1 MPVLLLFYFLNSDQ
15 YSVVIILALFLAFL
29 GDFFLMW
36 HKKQWPFLSGLLS
49 FFVMQIL
56 YIVFMFGRQIHISN
70 LGFEALVMAVVYLML
85 GAFIFILLNRF
96 LQNLKIPVI
105 FYILALLSV
114 SYFCLLNVMEHKT
127 EIAFVQYMGSLLFII
142 SDTLLAVDNFRKPIR
157 FAGIFIMLTY
167 IVAQIFLLSGFMN
180 T

>member
-1 MPVLLLFYFLNSDQ
+1 MPVLLLFYVLNAEQ

-36 HKKQWPFLSGLLS
+36 HKKQWSFLSGLLS
-49 FFVMQIL
+49 FFVMQIFYVIFIL
-56 YIVFMFGRQIHISN
+56 GHQIHLAS
-70 LGFEALVMAVVYLML
+70 LGFEAWVMMLVYLML
-85 GAFIFILLNRF
+85 GAFIFILLYRF

-114 SYFCLLNVMEHKT
+114 SYFCFLTVMEHKN
-127 EIAFVQYMGSLLFII
+127 EIAFVQYIGSLLFIV
-142 SDTLLAVDNFRKPIR
+142 SDTILALDNFRKPIR
-157 FAGIFIMLTY
+157 YAGIYIMLTY